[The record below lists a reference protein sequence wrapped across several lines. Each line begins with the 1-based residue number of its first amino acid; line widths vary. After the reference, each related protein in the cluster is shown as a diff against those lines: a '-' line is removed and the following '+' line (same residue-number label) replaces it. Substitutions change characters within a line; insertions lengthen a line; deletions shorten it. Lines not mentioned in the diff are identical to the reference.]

1 MRHLYARNTE
11 PGAAAAIEEAKTSYE
26 RRRCGHHPDQYPEP
40 LSGLE
45 CIRSVVDPK
54 ATGANKHRYVC
65 AVNDDELRASLREVA
80 GVPLLYIRRS
90 VMTLEPM
97 AEVSAKARSR
107 EERGKF
113 RAEIKK
119 VVGGGG
125 VEKKR
130 KRADGDNDDD
140 DDDDDEDNNDSQD
153 EKDGKAAGN
162 PDAKKR
168 KKAYGQ
174 KLPNPLSIKKK
185 KPQPSEGSGAASAG
199 DTKNTTGTTQQQ
211 QQPSG
216 NGESGEA
223 AKKKRKRRPRTKS
236 STSGVT
242 EGSSVLESSAQVEA
256 AA

>member
-54 ATGANKHRYVC
+54 STGANKHRYVC

-119 VVGGGG
+119 VVAGGGAG
-125 VEKKR
+125 EKKR
-130 KRADGDNDDD
+130 KRADGDDE
-140 DDDDDEDNNDSQD
+140 DDEDSDDSQD
-153 EKDGKAAGN
+153 EKDKKAAGNSNGN

-199 DTKNTTGTTQQQ
+199 DTKNTAGTTQ

-236 STSGVT
+236 STSGGAA